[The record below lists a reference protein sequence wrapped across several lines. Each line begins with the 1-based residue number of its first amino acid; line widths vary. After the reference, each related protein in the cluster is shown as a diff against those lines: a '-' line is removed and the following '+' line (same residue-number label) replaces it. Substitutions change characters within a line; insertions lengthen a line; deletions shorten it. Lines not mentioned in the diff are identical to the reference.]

1 MIESRQGVEQIE
13 DILSVPGVDGTF
25 IGPYD
30 LSGSY
35 GVAGKIDDARVV
47 DGCLRVVEACRIARK
62 VAGIHLVNPTEE
74 QIVETVEQGYRLIAL
89 GMDTVFLSTGASHSI
104 AAAQKAVADR
114 DAGKRITHLS

>member
-47 DGCLRVVEACRIARK
+47 DGCLQVVEACRIAGK

-74 QIVETVEQGYRLIAL
+74 QIVETVEQGYQLIAL

-104 AAAQKAVADR
+104 AAARKAVADR